1 MALDFENLT
10 AEQIKEYMDTN
21 ASKEQKKEFIKEAF
35 ITRKKKKGVEVKD
48 ANGKAIM
55 YQVTDE
61 NGNLKFKKN
70 GQPMMRKKIE
80 YVEQAEGEEITV
92 FSLLKAKWWFA
103 EKFPEA
109 VENVP
114 KRKENKEKVGDIF
127 ADWI

>member
-1 MALDFENLT
+1 MALDFANLT
-10 AEQIKEYMDTN
+10 AKQIKDYMDTN
-21 ASKEQKKEFIKEAF
+21 ASKEQKKEFVKVAF
-35 ITRKKKKGVEVKD
+35 ITQKKKIGVEVR
-48 ANGKAIM
+48 
-55 YQVTDE
+55 DE
-61 NGNLKFKKN
+61 NGNIVMYQVMDKDGKPKLNKK
-70 GQPMMRKKIE
+70 GHPIMRKKLQ
-80 YVEQAEGEEITV
+80 YVVQENGEETTT